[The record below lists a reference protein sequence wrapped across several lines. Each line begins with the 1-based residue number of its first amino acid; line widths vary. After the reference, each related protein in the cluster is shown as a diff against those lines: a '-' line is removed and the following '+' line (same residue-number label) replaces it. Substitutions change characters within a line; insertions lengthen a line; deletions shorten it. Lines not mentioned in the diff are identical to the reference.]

1 MEQRISLITLGVRD
15 LERSRRFYESL
26 GWRRSMVDAPG
37 VVFFQ
42 AGGMALALWPR
53 GELAKDAMIAD
64 DGGGFAGIALAYNT
78 RTRDEVD
85 QVLAEAIAAGGRV
98 LRPAQQAFW
107 GGYQAYFC
115 DPDGYAWEIAGRIW
129 YKTVLEKLKTGTTFK
144 EFAAMTVEVA

>member
-115 DPDGYAWEIAGRIW
+115 DPDGYAWEIAWNPGFAIAADGSI
-129 YKTVLEKLKTGTTFK
+129 KLPP
-144 EFAAMTVEVA
+144 